1 MDSRFRRCTNYVRNN
16 FDEMAI
22 LAAFVSIANDSNVGP
37 LSRDESFVLSAI
49 RRSSNRFSDASIEE
63 IGEMLREYDP
73 SQMPG
78 LVNNVKGILFELEF
92 VEIENSNG
100 DSIFA
105 YQFEETNYPAYDIQL
120 IDQETGQIEEIQL
133 KATDS
138 ASYVQ
143 SWMDEHGDN
152 IVVTDE
158 VAERMGLQGVGVSN
172 DELEVRVEDFVAKLQ
187 ELDDRTLEYVLGS
200 LGAIS
205 LALSLILV
213 FRQYMNNQISKDQFL
228 FLSAQIAGRRIA
240 KYSLIA
246 VALSLPGLNFLTAVG
261 LAMNLIIRGKHA
273 LEQV

>member
-1 MDSRFRRCTNYVRNN
+1 MDSRFHRCTTYVRNN

-22 LAAFVSIANDSNVGP
+22 LAAFVSIANDTSGGS

-49 RRSSNRFSDASIEE
+49 RRSSNRFGDASIEE

-73 SQMPG
+73 SQIPG

-92 VEIENSNG
+92 VEIENSDG

-105 YQFEETNYPAYDIQL
+105 YQFEETNHPTYDIQL
-120 IDQETGQIEEIQL
+120 INQETGQIEEIQL

-228 FLSAQIAGRRIA
+228 FLSAQIAGKRIA

-273 LEQV
+273 LEQI

>member
-1 MDSRFRRCTNYVRNN
+1 MDSRFLRCTNYVRNN

-22 LAAFVSIANDSNVGP
+22 LAAFVSIANDARGGS

-63 IGEMLREYDP
+63 IGEMLRGYDP
-73 SQMPG
+73 AQIPG

-92 VEIENSNG
+92 VEIENSDG

-105 YQFEETNYPAYDIQL
+105 YQFEETNHPTYDIQL
-120 IDQETGQIEEIQL
+120 INQETGHIEEIQL

-138 ASYVQ
+138 TSYVQ
-143 SWMDEHGDN
+143 SWMDEHGDS

-158 VAERMGLQGVGVSN
+158 VAEQMGLEGVGISN

-187 ELDDRTLEYVLGS
+187 ELDDHTLEHVLGS
-200 LGAIS
+200 LGAVSLAIS
-205 LALSLILV
+205 LVLV
-213 FRQYMNNQISKDQFL
+213 FRQYINKQITKDQLL
-228 FLSAQIAGRRIA
+228 FLSAQIAGKRIV

-246 VALSLPGLNFLTAVG
+246 VALSLPGLNFMTAVG
-261 LAMNLIIRGKHA
+261 LAMNLIIRGKQT
-273 LEQV
+273 LEKI